1 MRVERSG
8 APHREVRMSK
18 QQHAQWKL
26 VRGSW
31 LSRSP
36 VLPGVWSRKE
46 GGHVVRG
53 RAVDPRTGKTREIWK
68 VLPEATPAE
77 AKLWLEA
84 ACSRIR
90 QGLAEEVLARER
102 LREYAGRLLVRKVND
117 GDIRSEAGV
126 EKWRDVLVRLGR
138 SSLFELYV
146 DAVRTRDVLA
156 WRSEVARWVRAGTF
170 SPNTA
175 NTDLSVLRVILA
187 HAKLD
192 FELPSNAAREVPAF
206 DTSQHRTYTREQPNS
221 LKASELREFLACL
234 REKFPQHFAMAFT
247 GFCTGLRPSSLRPL
261 RRAGATPDVLWDEKV
276 LLVRRS
282 HTRRD
287 VTMVGTKTGVD
298 LEIAVPEE
306 LLRVLQWH
314 VATQLGTK
322 EQHGS
327 ELLFPSE
334 EGGFRSRTVLDKPFV
349 EVTKTIGLKKRITA
363 RAMRRTFQDLCREAS
378 VADVVARSICGH
390 ATEAMQRRYS
400 TVSSSEQADGLARVI
415 RLFEA
420 PSSPPPNATGEG
432 SGEGAD
438 RAPEVDAT
446 ECSASRSETA
456 SNSA

>member
-1 MRVERSG
+1 METCSWFMALSVAGAARRVEPKGGRSG
-8 APHREVRMSK
+8 CARARCRSAH
-18 QQHAQWKL
+18 WK
-26 VRGSW
+26 
-31 LSRSP
+31 
-36 VLPGVWSRKE
+36 E
-46 GGHVVRG
+46 
-53 RAVDPRTGKTREIWK
+53 REIWK
-68 VLPEATPAE
+68 VLPDATPAE
-77 AKLWLEA
+77 AMLWLEA
-84 ACSRIR
+84 ACSRVR
-90 QGLAEEVLARER
+90 QGLAEQVLARER
-102 LREYAGRLLVRKVND
+102 LREYSRRLLDRKVND
-117 GDIRSEAGV
+117 GDIRSEAGI
-126 EKWRDVLVRLGR
+126 EKWKNVLVRFDR
-138 SSLFELYV
+138 SSLFDLYV
-146 DAVRTRDVLA
+146 DAVRPRDVLA
-156 WRSEVARWVRAGTF
+156 WRSEVARLVREGTF

-221 LKASELREFLACL
+221 LKSSELREFLACL
-234 REKFPQHFAMAFT
+234 REEFPQHFAMAFT

-261 RRAGATPDVLWDEKV
+261 RRAGATSDVLWEEQI

-306 LLRVLQWH
+306 LLRVLEWH

-322 EQHGS
+322 EQHES

-334 EGGFRSRTVLDKPFV
+334 EGGFRSRTVLDKPFAS
-349 EVTKTIGLKKRITA
+349 VTKTLGLKKRITA
-363 RAMRRTFQDLCREAS
+363 RAMRRTFQDLCREAR

-400 TVSSSEQADGLARVI
+400 TVSGSEQADGLARVI
-415 RLFEA
+415 RLFGA
-420 PSSPPPNATGEG
+420 PSSPPSTMSGEG

-438 RAPEVDAT
+438 RAPEADAT
-446 ECSASRSETA
+446 TSSSLPSGSA